1 MWGVA
6 TIALVL
12 AGCGAEVGATATL
25 FDAGGDATV
34 ADSDP
39 DATTM
44 LGPWGA
50 PQKIGVAS
58 DAALNEDD
66 GTLSYSGLELVFAV
80 QNAADGN
87 RKDLFYTSRPD
98 LQSQFGIATKLPF
111 SADGT
116 SEETPRFSA
125 DDLSLFFAKTNGTNL
140 LDVHV
145 VTRSAPGSTDWSAP
159 QLVPAVNSVN
169 TDKWFMPCS
178 NGTDYLMITNG
189 DIGEGTVGQAPVID
203 NNLSSTSGE
212 TGTFLT
218 KDCLTA
224 YLASTRPDGSA
235 NHIYRSTRTAIG
247 QPWSTPAMVTDFAG
261 LGGNQQDPFISND
274 DRTFVFVSDVG
285 GTNDVYISTR

>member
-1 MWGVA
+1 MRGLA
-6 TIALVL
+6 MIALVL
-12 AGCGAEVGATATL
+12 TGCGAQVGADATSP
-25 FDAGGDATV
+25 DAAGDATA
-34 ADSDP
+34 ADGDP
-39 DATTM
+39 DATVM

-50 PQKIGVAS
+50 PQKVGVAS

-66 GTLSYSGLELVFAV
+66 GTLSYSGLEMVFAV
-80 QNAADGN
+80 QNAADNN

-125 DDLSLFFAKTNGTNL
+125 DDLKLFFAKSTTDNG
-140 LDVHV
+140 LDINV
-145 VTRSAPGSTDWSAP
+145 VTRSAPGSTTWSAP
-159 QLVPAVNSVN
+159 QLVTEVNSVN

-178 NGTDYLMITNG
+178 NGTDYLMITNA
-189 DIGEGTVGQAPVID
+189 DVAEGTVGSAPVVD
-203 NNLSSTSGE
+203 ANLSSASGE

-224 YLASTRPDGSA
+224 YFASSRPDGAA

-274 DRTFVFVSDVG
+274 DRIFVFVSDVG